1 MVVWVYWKHINDHIN
16 NKIIINKKLEFA
28 CVMVC
33 ASLRHIIQSFYFLMM
48 MMNNDLFNTTIIMYA
63 TMLFWW
69 PWMHRLINIIYT
81 NDDCIVPAIDCYKK
95 IISGFLIIFDSSTT
109 TTTMILSFHWFIEK
123 IGSKKKSSYCYEMAK
138 HTYYMNDYQK
148 KKKNRML
155 WYCVHIL

>member
-1 MVVWVYWKHINDHIN
+1 MVVWVYWKHINDHINNIN

-33 ASLRHIIQSFYFLMM
+33 ASLRHIIQSFYFSMM

-95 IISGFLIIFDSSTT
+95 NYIWISDHIWFIDDDDDHDIIISLIHRKD
-109 TTTMILSFHWFIEK
+109 WIEK
-123 IGSKKKSSYCYEMAK
+123 NHHIVMKWPSIR
-138 HTYYMNDYQK
+138 TIWTTIK
-148 KKKNRML
+148 KKKKK
-155 WYCVHIL
+155 